1 MRLKRYVLSEHLAPF
16 FFSFAVIMFLLI
28 VDLILQ
34 MLDLILG
41 KGVDWVVV
49 LELFLLNTAWM
60 AALAVPMSVLGGT
73 LMAFGRMSGD
83 NELIAAQA
91 LGVGLH
97 QLIWPVLAC
106 AGLLGAALV
115 LFNDRVLPEFN
126 HRARLLATDIRR
138 KQPSV
143 ALEPGI
149 FIKDFDSYKILI
161 GEIDQKSSALKQVI
175 IYQYRSTGYP
185 VTIFAD
191 RGWLSYDDRSDE
203 VSLVLRRGEIHRVDA
218 SDPGIYVKAG
228 FEKQVLRLGKAG
240 RRLSRTVSSY
250 RNDREMSIG
259 MLSGRAAAREQEFRQ
274 LEADRRAY
282 LVDFLKASLLGDA
295 PGDRAPVGL
304 QAWLAQAR
312 VDAALA
318 RHKQRAADRNRV
330 EVHKKFSIPA
340 ACLVFVLVGAP
351 LGLQVK
357 VRGAAV
363 GAGISIVFFLFY
375 WAFLIGGERL
385 ADRGYLSPWLSMWAA
400 NLVVGAVGVWMSQGL
415 VTGKPLRALGRRVCL
430 S

>member
-1 MRLKRYVLSEHLAPF
+1 MRLKRYVLCEHLAPF
-16 FFSFAVIMFLLI
+16 FFSFAVIIFLLT
-28 VDLILQ
+28 VDLVLQ

-49 LELFLLNTAWM
+49 LELFFLNTAWM

-97 QLIWPVLAC
+97 QLIWPVLVC

-143 ALEPGI
+143 ALESGI

-161 GEIDQKSSALKQVI
+161 GEIDQKSSALEQVI
-175 IYQYRSTGYP
+175 IYRYKSTGYP

-191 RGWLSYDDRSDE
+191 RGRLSYDDRSDE
-203 VSLVLRRGEIHRVDA
+203 VSLVLRKGEIHRVDA
-218 SDPGIYVKAG
+218 SDPGIYVRAR

-250 RNDREMSIG
+250 RNDREMSIS
-259 MLSGRAAAREQEFRQ
+259 MLSERAAAYGQEFRQ
-274 LEADRRAY
+274 LEADRKAY
-282 LVDFLKASLLGDA
+282 LVDFLKASLLGDV
-295 PGDRAPVGL
+295 PGERAPLGL
-304 QAWLAQAR
+304 RGWLAQAK

-318 RHKQRAADRNRV
+318 RHRQRAADRNWV

-357 VRGAAV
+357 VRGAGV

-400 NLVVGAVGVWMSQGL
+400 NLVVGATGVWMSQGL